1 MIVSRTLGTNKKSYK
16 VDAYARGSPSPAHDT
31 ARAARRALLR
41 PLPPALSLWDRFFLL
56 FFLPAFL
63 VFFLLFFLPAFLVF
77 FSVFFP
83 SFSAFLSSFSLS
95 SSAFTLAWH
104 LLRQTFSASL
114 ASSSFFLSS
123 RFFLFSLLSVLLGL
137 LVLLF
142 LVLF

>member
-41 PLPPALSLWDRFFLL
+41 PLPPALSLWGR
-56 FFLPAFL
+56 
-63 VFFLLFFLPAFLVF
+63 FFLLFFLPAFLVF

-114 ASSSFFLSS
+114 ASSCSFFSFLFSTLAAFLSS
-123 RFFLFSLLSVLLGL
+123 LSFSFCSFL
-137 LVLLF
+137 
-142 LVLF
+142 